1 MNEKY
6 QLFYNAFKQDIEL
19 GAYDKSLVTFIMQM
33 GRISAYLELSDFT
46 DAERDN
52 EYNRLRELYACWEKR
67 YYEKEV

>member
-1 MNEKY
+1 
-6 QLFYNAFKQDIEL
+6 
-19 GAYDKSLVTFIMQM
+19 MQM

-52 EYNRLRELYACWEKR
+52 EENRLRELYACWEKR